1 MPEVKQRRRGTSRI
15 SSKHQITIPTDALR
29 GAGLAA
35 GDRVSA
41 RADGAG
47 RVILERE
54 LDVVSEFAGALS
66 GVYQYDELDQLRSE
80 WD

>member
-1 MPEVKQRRRGTSRI
+1 MT
-15 SSKHQITIPTDALR
+15 
-29 GAGLAA
+29 
-35 GDRVSA
+35 A

-47 RVILERE
+47 RVILERD

-66 GVYQYDELDQLRSE
+66 GTYQYDELDQLRAE